1 MPNLVWT
8 DGQTVKFMA
17 PAGVFTDPQAS
28 PLTYAAYEVG
38 GADQTSWLHFN
49 PSPADFFG
57 TVPASLSGTI
67 GIELV
72 ATNGYG
78 LSASETFGLTFAA
91 PGAHVVAAPFTSTPT
106 ELLPLPN

>member
-1 MPNLVWT
+1 MQLCNRPRQRRTQCRTWSGRT
-8 DGQTVKFMA
+8 DRRSNSWFR
-17 PAGVFTDPQAS
+17 QACLRIRR
-28 PLTYAAYEVG
+28 PRRLTYAAYEVG

-72 ATNGYG
+72 ATNAMACQPPRR
-78 LSASETFGLTFAA
+78 LA
-91 PGAHVVAAPFTSTPT
+91 
-106 ELLPLPN
+106 